1 MMKYQSITILF
12 VLLFLFRIAQSQC
25 IETGYVKEYNG
36 VEEKTPL
43 PGVELQVVGSPSA
56 VSDEQGRFELHF
68 AVLKPGQAVKY
79 NEIYKP
85 GYILFNKEALEIWR
99 ISDNKTPFVVVM
111 CREGEFRALKKK
123 FYGIIEKSYR
133 DDYLRQKKLAE
144 TSIANELELTE
155 KLKQLEKSYQEKLS
169 NINTY
174 VEIFAR
180 IDRNEMDDKISRALQ
195 LVEEGKIDEGIRL
208 YEELELIGQTNEQ
221 LNKWN
226 TGERVIQAGQTMKN
240 EAQQDLLLMAD
251 KLRQQVGLYEMG
263 GWDYNDQRIETTH
276 KLVEVYRLLNKA
288 FPGEFAPQ
296 LGQWLCLEGDNSND
310 PDTLFA
316 KVTEAARLPSYAG
329 LIMLGNL
336 YEYRSVK
343 EIQYLEKARSCYE
356 QALSLISADD
366 SSRYAEKRL
375 NSFYD
380 FTDSTTG
387 HPIYYKILSAQ
398 EKTVAIWP
406 KSIISYNDPGGELV
420 LPEFVKYKGEKYRL
434 VSIGAN
440 AFKNNKRLLS
450 VTLPKSVT
458 GIGENAFY
466 GCFSLESIRVGE
478 NVEMVAEGAVPE
490 STLLILPDNTRKLQ
504 GWLYDFIYKRFEFM
518 LQDSKNIGL
527 AGYAIYHLADDLLK
541 DKVTPDDNKAFYW
554 YLKGHI
560 LADSVYAE
568 CNLAEAAACFRQA
581 LEKGGAV
588 AAYRL
593 GLLYYW
599 AGDYRNAYDFY
610 IRAADAEILEA
621 DNQLAYMYAKG
632 QYVKQDFTK
641 AMVYIDKAIARDSA
655 DPNYIDSKGEIY
667 LMMGQRDKAAEA
679 WNKVVKMDPAF
690 DRSRSD
696 LYKKLY
702 GIPETQLSDSSKRLN
717 NYIDIVR
724 AVARTEHARFFNACE
739 MPEYEE
745 LLAIG
750 IIAVQVMIKNKT
762 PEQLE
767 KYNAFYLATAIQ
779 WAIQNELQIRYKWYG
794 QVIPHQ
800 RMEIKKENKWLN
812 QNQMLFLSIYRTIV
826 LLYNHIGLFQENNLR
841 SEIEN
846 ASRILLQ
853 AIDSIPVSH
862 RDLARQLIYEQKFVS
877 EIAKEQGKTFEAC
890 YRDIMPVVNFLRQA
904 ISIVGQKI
912 EYNKNIT
919 FDPDFSDSSSMLF
932 SEPPKKYLDIV
943 RIIAQA
949 EQKNLIDRKQN
960 FIDYEELLSVGIIAV
975 QVLTG
980 KKTAEELE
988 KYSSVYLASSIH
1000 WAIQNELKMRY
1011 KWYTPVRFG
1020 KLMSTENE
1028 QDSLLSQYMTV
1039 VWLQTAGA
1047 LYNRKDSIDN
1057 RSLRA
1062 EIEQVGSA
1070 ILKEISR
1077 LPADQRQWVTA
1088 LFIHQKELGEIVEA
1102 YGIRVEDCLRSLSP
1116 FWKKIK
1122 EIGRKKYR

>member
-1 MMKYQSITILF
+1 M
-12 VLLFLFRIAQSQC
+12 
-25 IETGYVKEYNG
+25 
-36 VEEKTPL
+36 

-387 HPIYYKILSAQ
+387 QPIYYKILSAQ

-406 KSIISYNDPGGELV
+406 KSIISYNDPEGELV

-581 LEKGGAV
+581 LEKGG
-588 AAYRL
+588 
-593 GLLYYW
+593 GCC
-599 AGDYRNAYDFY
+599 
-610 IRAADAEILEA
+610 
-621 DNQLAYMYAKG
+621 
-632 QYVKQDFTK
+632 
-641 AMVYIDKAIARDSA
+641 S
-655 DPNYIDSKGEIY
+655 
-667 LMMGQRDKAAEA
+667 
-679 WNKVVKMDPAF
+679 
-690 DRSRSD
+690 
-696 LYKKLY
+696 
-702 GIPETQLSDSSKRLN
+702 LS
-717 NYIDIVR
+717 
-724 AVARTEHARFFNACE
+724 ARF
-739 MPEYEE
+739 
-745 LLAIG
+745 
-750 IIAVQVMIKNKT
+750 T
-762 PEQLE
+762 
-767 KYNAFYLATAIQ
+767 
-779 WAIQNELQIRYKWYG
+779 
-794 QVIPHQ
+794 
-800 RMEIKKENKWLN
+800 
-812 QNQMLFLSIYRTIV
+812 V
-826 LLYNHIGLFQENNLR
+826 LLGRGL
-841 SEIEN
+841 SE
-846 ASRILLQ
+846 
-853 AIDSIPVSH
+853 
-862 RDLARQLIYEQKFVS
+862 
-877 EIAKEQGKTFEAC
+877 
-890 YRDIMPVVNFLRQA
+890 
-904 ISIVGQKI
+904 
-912 EYNKNIT
+912 
-919 FDPDFSDSSSMLF
+919 
-932 SEPPKKYLDIV
+932 
-943 RIIAQA
+943 
-949 EQKNLIDRKQN
+949 
-960 FIDYEELLSVGIIAV
+960 
-975 QVLTG
+975 
-980 KKTAEELE
+980 
-988 KYSSVYLASSIH
+988 
-1000 WAIQNELKMRY
+1000 
-1011 KWYTPVRFG
+1011 
-1020 KLMSTENE
+1020 
-1028 QDSLLSQYMTV
+1028 
-1039 VWLQTAGA
+1039 
-1047 LYNRKDSIDN
+1047 
-1057 RSLRA
+1057 
-1062 EIEQVGSA
+1062 
-1070 ILKEISR
+1070 
-1077 LPADQRQWVTA
+1077 
-1088 LFIHQKELGEIVEA
+1088 
-1102 YGIRVEDCLRSLSP
+1102 CL
-1116 FWKKIK
+1116 
-1122 EIGRKKYR
+1122 

>member
-1 MMKYQSITILF
+1 M
-12 VLLFLFRIAQSQC
+12 
-25 IETGYVKEYNG
+25 
-36 VEEKTPL
+36 

-581 LEKGGAV
+581 LEKGG
-588 AAYRL
+588 
-593 GLLYYW
+593 GCC
-599 AGDYRNAYDFY
+599 
-610 IRAADAEILEA
+610 
-621 DNQLAYMYAKG
+621 
-632 QYVKQDFTK
+632 
-641 AMVYIDKAIARDSA
+641 S
-655 DPNYIDSKGEIY
+655 
-667 LMMGQRDKAAEA
+667 
-679 WNKVVKMDPAF
+679 
-690 DRSRSD
+690 
-696 LYKKLY
+696 
-702 GIPETQLSDSSKRLN
+702 LS
-717 NYIDIVR
+717 
-724 AVARTEHARFFNACE
+724 ARF
-739 MPEYEE
+739 
-745 LLAIG
+745 
-750 IIAVQVMIKNKT
+750 T
-762 PEQLE
+762 
-767 KYNAFYLATAIQ
+767 
-779 WAIQNELQIRYKWYG
+779 
-794 QVIPHQ
+794 
-800 RMEIKKENKWLN
+800 
-812 QNQMLFLSIYRTIV
+812 V
-826 LLYNHIGLFQENNLR
+826 LLGRGL
-841 SEIEN
+841 SE
-846 ASRILLQ
+846 
-853 AIDSIPVSH
+853 
-862 RDLARQLIYEQKFVS
+862 
-877 EIAKEQGKTFEAC
+877 
-890 YRDIMPVVNFLRQA
+890 
-904 ISIVGQKI
+904 
-912 EYNKNIT
+912 
-919 FDPDFSDSSSMLF
+919 
-932 SEPPKKYLDIV
+932 
-943 RIIAQA
+943 
-949 EQKNLIDRKQN
+949 
-960 FIDYEELLSVGIIAV
+960 
-975 QVLTG
+975 
-980 KKTAEELE
+980 
-988 KYSSVYLASSIH
+988 
-1000 WAIQNELKMRY
+1000 
-1011 KWYTPVRFG
+1011 
-1020 KLMSTENE
+1020 
-1028 QDSLLSQYMTV
+1028 
-1039 VWLQTAGA
+1039 
-1047 LYNRKDSIDN
+1047 
-1057 RSLRA
+1057 
-1062 EIEQVGSA
+1062 
-1070 ILKEISR
+1070 
-1077 LPADQRQWVTA
+1077 
-1088 LFIHQKELGEIVEA
+1088 
-1102 YGIRVEDCLRSLSP
+1102 CL
-1116 FWKKIK
+1116 
-1122 EIGRKKYR
+1122 

>member
-1 MMKYQSITILF
+1 M
-12 VLLFLFRIAQSQC
+12 
-25 IETGYVKEYNG
+25 
-36 VEEKTPL
+36 
-43 PGVELQVVGSPSA
+43 VGSPSA

-387 HPIYYKILSAQ
+387 QPIYYKILSAQ

-406 KSIISYNDPGGELV
+406 KSIISYNDPEGELV

-466 GCFSLESIRVGE
+466 GCFSLESIRG
-478 NVEMVAEGAVPE
+478 
-490 STLLILPDNTRKLQ
+490 
-504 GWLYDFIYKRFEFM
+504 
-518 LQDSKNIGL
+518 
-527 AGYAIYHLADDLLK
+527 
-541 DKVTPDDNKAFYW
+541 
-554 YLKGHI
+554 
-560 LADSVYAE
+560 
-568 CNLAEAAACFRQA
+568 
-581 LEKGGAV
+581 
-588 AAYRL
+588 
-593 GLLYYW
+593 
-599 AGDYRNAYDFY
+599 
-610 IRAADAEILEA
+610 
-621 DNQLAYMYAKG
+621 
-632 QYVKQDFTK
+632 
-641 AMVYIDKAIARDSA
+641 
-655 DPNYIDSKGEIY
+655 
-667 LMMGQRDKAAEA
+667 
-679 WNKVVKMDPAF
+679 
-690 DRSRSD
+690 
-696 LYKKLY
+696 
-702 GIPETQLSDSSKRLN
+702 
-717 NYIDIVR
+717 
-724 AVARTEHARFFNACE
+724 
-739 MPEYEE
+739 
-745 LLAIG
+745 
-750 IIAVQVMIKNKT
+750 
-762 PEQLE
+762 
-767 KYNAFYLATAIQ
+767 
-779 WAIQNELQIRYKWYG
+779 
-794 QVIPHQ
+794 
-800 RMEIKKENKWLN
+800 
-812 QNQMLFLSIYRTIV
+812 
-826 LLYNHIGLFQENNLR
+826 
-841 SEIEN
+841 
-846 ASRILLQ
+846 
-853 AIDSIPVSH
+853 
-862 RDLARQLIYEQKFVS
+862 
-877 EIAKEQGKTFEAC
+877 
-890 YRDIMPVVNFLRQA
+890 
-904 ISIVGQKI
+904 
-912 EYNKNIT
+912 
-919 FDPDFSDSSSMLF
+919 
-932 SEPPKKYLDIV
+932 
-943 RIIAQA
+943 
-949 EQKNLIDRKQN
+949 
-960 FIDYEELLSVGIIAV
+960 
-975 QVLTG
+975 
-980 KKTAEELE
+980 
-988 KYSSVYLASSIH
+988 
-1000 WAIQNELKMRY
+1000 
-1011 KWYTPVRFG
+1011 
-1020 KLMSTENE
+1020 
-1028 QDSLLSQYMTV
+1028 
-1039 VWLQTAGA
+1039 
-1047 LYNRKDSIDN
+1047 
-1057 RSLRA
+1057 
-1062 EIEQVGSA
+1062 
-1070 ILKEISR
+1070 
-1077 LPADQRQWVTA
+1077 
-1088 LFIHQKELGEIVEA
+1088 
-1102 YGIRVEDCLRSLSP
+1102 
-1116 FWKKIK
+1116 
-1122 EIGRKKYR
+1122 GRKCGNGS

>member
-1 MMKYQSITILF
+1 
-12 VLLFLFRIAQSQC
+12 
-25 IETGYVKEYNG
+25 
-36 VEEKTPL
+36 
-43 PGVELQVVGSPSA
+43 
-56 VSDEQGRFELHF
+56 
-68 AVLKPGQAVKY
+68 
-79 NEIYKP
+79 
-85 GYILFNKEALEIWR
+85 
-99 ISDNKTPFVVVM
+99 
-111 CREGEFRALKKK
+111 
-123 FYGIIEKSYR
+123 
-133 DDYLRQKKLAE
+133 
-144 TSIANELELTE
+144 
-155 KLKQLEKSYQEKLS
+155 
-169 NINTY
+169 
-174 VEIFAR
+174 
-180 IDRNEMDDKISRALQ
+180 
-195 LVEEGKIDEGIRL
+195 
-208 YEELELIGQTNEQ
+208 
-221 LNKWN
+221 
-226 TGERVIQAGQTMKN
+226 
-240 EAQQDLLLMAD
+240 
-251 KLRQQVGLYEMG
+251 
-263 GWDYNDQRIETTH
+263 
-276 KLVEVYRLLNKA
+276 
-288 FPGEFAPQ
+288 
-296 LGQWLCLEGDNSND
+296 
-310 PDTLFA
+310 
-316 KVTEAARLPSYAG
+316 
-329 LIMLGNL
+329 
-336 YEYRSVK
+336 
-343 EIQYLEKARSCYE
+343 
-356 QALSLISADD
+356 
-366 SSRYAEKRL
+366 
-375 NSFYD
+375 
-380 FTDSTTG
+380 
-387 HPIYYKILSAQ
+387 
-398 EKTVAIWP
+398 
-406 KSIISYNDPGGELV
+406 
-420 LPEFVKYKGEKYRL
+420 
-434 VSIGAN
+434 
-440 AFKNNKRLLS
+440 
-450 VTLPKSVT
+450 
-458 GIGENAFY
+458 
-466 GCFSLESIRVGE
+466 
-478 NVEMVAEGAVPE
+478 
-490 STLLILPDNTRKLQ
+490 
-504 GWLYDFIYKRFEFM
+504 M

-541 DKVTPDDNKAFYW
+541 DKVTPDDHKAFYW

-890 YRDIMPVVNFLRQA
+890 YRDIMPVVNFLCQA